1 MLGHS
6 DLGGKSELGV
16 EFWLGIGEFVI
27 FPHVLIMATH
37 VQLLHQDYRV
47 MNSMFFHFIPFS
59 FLYVCHFWF
68 PIASQ
73 FSFFL
78 YHPLQE

>member
-1 MLGHS
+1 VLGHS

-37 VQLLHQDYRV
+37 VQLLHQDYQDYRV
-47 MNSMFFHFIPFS
+47 TKSMFFLFIP
-59 FLYVCHFWF
+59 LGW
-68 PIASQ
+68 
-73 FSFFL
+73 
-78 YHPLQE
+78 